1 MAVATP
7 AGFEPATAGLSVE
20 PYVRASETWR
30 EWLACSPRAGLY
42 HGERW
47 LELLRRTYRMRLSLA
62 QMELPREGQR
72 AACVLAHP
80 RALFSKRAV
89 ALPFSDYAPPLA
101 TGAHAQAALLAELA
115 NGELGQ
121 VELRGQTAPPPWQ
134 VSSTFALWSLDLRRP
149 FAQVRAGLA
158 TNFRRNLKRA
168 ARALAHV
175 EYGAEPA
182 LLARFHALHGEARRR
197 HGLPA
202 PPARFFRALGE
213 LFAPAGELEVWI
225 ASRAGRDLA
234 GVVLLRAGGRL
245 YYKWGAR
252 AAGDTFGTSHLLL
265 WQVIE
270 RAAGQCEVL
279 DLGRADIRNAGLN
292 RFKAELGAQAEPL
305 PYAFVPRVPRH
316 PSAEHLSG
324 LGLLLSR
331 IWKRLPPPLARAL
344 GGAIYGLL
352 S

>member
-1 MAVATP
+1 MALAASAGIRPP
-7 AGFEPATAGLSVE
+7 AADLRIDSYAQAQES
-20 PYVRASETWR
+20 WR
-30 EWLACSPRAGLY
+30 EWLARSPQAGLY

-47 LELLRRTYRMRLSLA
+47 LGLLQRVYRMPLSVA
-62 QMELPREGQR
+62 QIELTREGQR

-80 RALFSKRAV
+80 HPFSKRAV

-101 TGAHAQAALLAELA
+101 TGARARTALLDLLA
-115 NGELGQ
+115 NQ
-121 VELRGQTAPPPWQ
+121 RSPVELRGQNAQSPWQ

-149 FAQVRAGLA
+149 LAQLQAGLA

-168 ARALAHV
+168 ARALVQV
-175 EYGAEPA
+175 EYGADSA
-182 LLARFHALHGEARRR
+182 LLTRFHALHGEARRR

-202 PPARFFRALGE
+202 PPARFFRALGQ
-213 LFAPAGELEVWI
+213 LFAPSGELEVWI
-225 ASRAGRDLA
+225 ASRAGRDLCA
-234 GVVLLRAGGRL
+234 VVLLRDGQRL

-252 AAGDTFGTSHLLL
+252 ASGDTFATSHLLL

-270 RAAGQCEVL
+270 RAAGRCAVL
-279 DLGRADIRNAGLN
+279 DLGRADVRNAGLN

-305 PYAFVPRVPRH
+305 PYAFVPRAPRNL
-316 PSAEHLSG
+316 SAEHLGG

-331 IWKRLPPPLARAL
+331 VWKRLPPPLARAL

-352 S
+352 A